1 MTQAKPARVARRALR
16 AIALV
21 LPILATAAGP
31 SQAGEGDALLGE
43 WGQVASNAGACP
55 TCSIAFVR
63 LGGRLSVVANNGW
76 QATLDGA
83 GGTVVTGAGR
93 WQEGGRNWV
102 SGRPFAI
109 SFRLERNE
117 LQMTMTVDRGAA
129 QSSVVKGVF
138 KRAWQGM

>member
-1 MTQAKPARVARRALR
+1 M
-16 AIALV
+16 
-21 LPILATAAGP
+21 
-31 SQAGEGDALLGE
+31 LLGE

-63 LGGRLSVVANNGW
+63 MAGRLSVIANNGW

-83 GGTVVTGAGR
+83 GGTNFSGAGR
-93 WQEGGRNWV
+93 WQEVGRTWV

-109 SFRLERNE
+109 SFRLERDE
-117 LQMTMTVDRGAA
+117 LQMTMTVDRGAG

-138 KRAWQGM
+138 KRVWHGM